1 MVLTPSQH
9 EILASLE
16 AAYADDPHPES
27 GRTYFSNEEE
37 YDVAR
42 ALQDEGLVFEVTGG
56 VRANVRW
63 AHFGITD
70 EGIEALR

>member
-1 MVLTPSQH
+1 MILNETEH
-9 EILASLE
+9 DILASLE
-16 AAYADDPHPES
+16 AAYADDPHPQS
-27 GRTYFSNEEE
+27 GRTYFATEDE

-42 ALQDEGLVFEVTGG
+42 ALQDKGLVFEVTGG

-70 EGIEALR
+70 EGIEVLR